1 MTGRCFHCRS
11 KTMALP
17 GAQQQFSRALP
28 PPGFRLG
35 WVVEKADSN
44 HLVCYVCFHKMFVAA
59 A

>member
-1 MTGRCFHCRS
+1 
-11 KTMALP
+11 MALP